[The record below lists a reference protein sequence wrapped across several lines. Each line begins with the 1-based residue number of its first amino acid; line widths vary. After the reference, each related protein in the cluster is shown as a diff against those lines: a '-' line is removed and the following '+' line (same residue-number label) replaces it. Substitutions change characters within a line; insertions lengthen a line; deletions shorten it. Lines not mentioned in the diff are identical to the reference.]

1 MPVANL
7 IPRAPAST
15 VWPLV
20 EVDHVAMA
28 VAVAVA
34 VAVVVMAAAT
44 VVAVTAVVAAVD
56 ARSVAEQH
64 QRSKGLA
71 PLI

>member
-15 VWPLV
+15 AWLLV
-20 EVDHVAMA
+20 AVDHVAM
-28 VAVAVA
+28 A

-44 VVAVTAVVAAVD
+44 VVAVTAVAAVD

>member
-20 EVDHVAMA
+20 EVDHVAM
-28 VAVAVA
+28 AVAVA

>member
-20 EVDHVAMA
+20 EVDHVAW
-28 VAVAVA
+28 AVAVA